1 MEGVND
7 IHDAM
12 MISLTPDDNPS
23 IWKHLTNMSLLVVV
37 SSIMAVSALF
47 LVIAAVC
54 GELSVTLVLC
64 CVPTSLEIEETKVGF
79 ASREL

>member
-1 MEGVND
+1 MEAVND

-23 IWKHLTNMSLLVVV
+23 IWKHLTNMPLLDVA
-37 SSIMAVSALF
+37 SSVMAISALF
-47 LVIAAVC
+47 LVIAAVF
-54 GELSVTLVLC
+54 GELSVILVLC
-64 CVPTSLEIEETKVGF
+64 CVPTSLEIAETKVGF